1 MSHKTDRKENPV
13 TEQEKRAAFGLLASM
28 SAVLGTKGN
37 AAQTGLH
44 VMRIADKVH
53 KLACPENL
61 SDTQKCE
68 AICEYLEL
76 VESGL
81 DTFISAL
88 GKEKAP

>member
-1 MSHKTDRKENPV
+1 M
-13 TEQEKRAAFGLLASM
+13 TEQEKLAAFGLLASM
-28 SAVLGTKGN
+28 SAVIGTKGN
-37 AAQTGLH
+37 IAQTGLH
-44 VMRIADKVH
+44 VLRIVDKVQ

-61 SDTQKCE
+61 HDTQKRE

-88 GKEKAP
+88 GKEKTP